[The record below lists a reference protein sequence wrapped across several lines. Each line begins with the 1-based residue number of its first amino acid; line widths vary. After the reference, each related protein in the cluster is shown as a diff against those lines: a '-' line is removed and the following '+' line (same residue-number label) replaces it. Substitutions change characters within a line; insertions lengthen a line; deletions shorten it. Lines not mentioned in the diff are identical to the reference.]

1 VTFAVD
7 AGNSGGNV
15 IELASAAPVP
25 PGDYTFT
32 LKANA
37 TINDFATTPSTYTQA
52 ADQVIHFT
60 VEAAPTPTATPAC
73 Y

>member
-1 VTFAVD
+1 
-7 AGNSGGNV
+7 
-15 IELASAAPVP
+15 VP

-60 VEAAPTPTATPAC
+60 VEAAPAPTATPAC